1 MKRCAILVY
10 FIEKKNIALVL
21 KVDKRYGYLIPVL
34 ECESDL

>member
-21 KVDKRYGYLIPVL
+21 KVDKQYVFNTSVGM
-34 ECESDL
+34 